1 MCEQLDKSHYA
12 ITVNQCKS
20 KNFHIYFTSHVR
32 LILEYICVKHN
43 SKDQNVVQGAKTY
56 FKIYLYQF
64 DIVHNYDRQTYGKK

>member
-1 MCEQLDKSHYA
+1 
-12 ITVNQCKS
+12 
-20 KNFHIYFTSHVR
+20 VR